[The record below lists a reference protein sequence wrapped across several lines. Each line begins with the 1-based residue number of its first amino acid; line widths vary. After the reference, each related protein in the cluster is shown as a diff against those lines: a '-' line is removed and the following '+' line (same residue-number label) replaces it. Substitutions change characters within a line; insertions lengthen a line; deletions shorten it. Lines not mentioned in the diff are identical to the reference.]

1 MRDSNPKTIPR
12 ARALRKRLTD
22 AEVILWSRLRRH
34 EAGGFHFRKQH
45 PLGPYIADFAC
56 LKAKLVVEVDGD
68 THSTDEEIAHDR
80 RRDQFLREHGWRIL
94 RVRNEEV
101 YRDLDVVMDAIAREL
116 SSG

>member
-1 MRDSNPKTIPR
+1 MHNTTPKTIGY
-12 ARALRKRLTD
+12 ARALRKRMTD

-45 PLGPYIADFAC
+45 PVGHYIADFAC
-56 LKAKLVVEVDGD
+56 PKARLVVEVDGD
-68 THSTDEEIAHDR
+68 THSTDEQIAHDCR
-80 RRDQFLREHGWRIL
+80 REQYLREHGWRIL

-116 SSG
+116 PSG